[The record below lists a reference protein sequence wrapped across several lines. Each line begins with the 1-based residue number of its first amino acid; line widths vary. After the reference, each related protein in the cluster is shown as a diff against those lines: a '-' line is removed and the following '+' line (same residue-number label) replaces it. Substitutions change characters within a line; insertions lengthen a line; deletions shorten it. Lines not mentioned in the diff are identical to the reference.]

1 MTVGAHCATTISK
14 YVEIW
19 ASECVLLKNTSHLQ
33 LYREDRIFF
42 GANIRLGKRFP
53 LELKWAYAP
62 EIKIFRGEASI
73 KSEIA
78 ANGRMK
84 WG

>member
-33 LYREDRIFF
+33 LYREDRIF
-42 GANIRLGKRFP
+42 
-53 LELKWAYAP
+53 LERILDW
-62 EIKIFRGEASI
+62 ENDFH
-73 KSEIA
+73 
-78 ANGRMK
+78 
-84 WG
+84 